1 MPRPIRA
8 VISQQAMSHNLSVIR
23 QYLGNARQAPAAA
36 TGGMQ
41 PAPMGATHIWAVIK
55 ANAYGH
61 GLETAI
67 GGFAQADG
75 LAMLDLQETVRAREA
90 GWQGPLLMLEG
101 FFETRDLPELQKNR
115 VVSTIHHPEQ
125 IRMLQASTLAAPLDV
140 FLKINTGM
148 NRLGFAPQQFDR
160 AHQDLLA
167 LQQQGKV
174 GRIGFMTHFADADG
188 AQGAVDAPAKVF
200 HDTIGQC
207 QGSISLCNSA
217 AVLRYPQLAVSAA
230 DNWVRPGICLYGSS
244 PFANTTGQEFGLR
257 QTMTLQARLLSIQH
271 VKQGQTVGYGS
282 IYTAAR
288 DMRIGVVACGYA
300 DGYPRSA
307 PSGTPAW
314 VNGVATQLAGR
325 VSMDMLTIDLDPIPD
340 AAVGD
345 WVTLWG
351 NEGPHIDEVAAAAG
365 TIAYELLCALAQRV
379 PIHVQYS
386 GESVE
391 K

>member
-8 VISQQAMSHNLSVIR
+8 LISQQAMSHNLSIIR
-23 QYLGNARQAPAAA
+23 QYLDNARQAPASGQDDAA
-36 TGGMQ
+36 
-41 PAPMGATHIWAVIK
+41 AALAGATHIWAVIK
-55 ANAYGH
+55 ANGYGH
-61 GLETAI
+61 GLEAAI
-67 GGFAQADG
+67 GGFSQADG
-75 LAMLDLQETVRAREA
+75 LAMLDLQETVRCRDA

-101 FFETRDLPELQKNR
+101 FFESQDLPVLQENR

-125 IRMLQASTLAAPLDV
+125 IRMLQASTLAGPLDV

-148 NRLGFAPQQFDR
+148 NRLGFAPQQFAA
-160 AHQDLLA
+160 AHEDLLA

-188 AQGAVDAPAKVF
+188 AQGAVDAPVQVF
-200 HDTIGQC
+200 RDTVGDRT
-207 QGSISLCNSA
+207 GSISLCNSA

-244 PFANTTGQEFGLR
+244 PFANTTGQQFGLR
-257 QTMTLQARLLSIQH
+257 QTMTLQARLLCIQQ
-271 VKQGQTVGYGS
+271 VREGQSVGYGS
-282 IYTAAR
+282 TYTATR

-325 VSMDMLTIDLDPIPD
+325 VSMDMLTVDLDPIPD

-351 NEGPHIDEVAAAAG
+351 EGGPHIDEVAASAG
-365 TIAYELLCALAQRV
+365 TIAYELLCALARRV
-379 PIHVQYS
+379 PVHVEYS
-386 GESVE
+386 GDSIE